1 MRKNSRGA
9 PIGEISVDSSTTT
22 TTEDII
28 GTPITSDIPPR
39 CSCTVKSYIGIV
51 FAFIAAF
58 CISVSTLTTKIAS
71 EDFSIFQLCQVRGLT
86 LLVICSSYMLCCGIY
101 NTRGVCGFRHI
112 IRIISNIKPLGPRE
126 TIFWVCL
133 SGLIEA
139 MGIIF
144 FYLAI
149 FILPIGDAI
158 SLIRI
163 TPFIAA
169 VLAVLWLKEE
179 WGAYLVLAGLLSITG
194 VVFVSR
200 PQAIFGQPDSQ
211 QELHDTVPLWVGV
224 FFGIGAA
231 MSMGCDDVVVG
242 RIGGGTSRVAIKF
255 AFSLF
260 LFIFTSVG
268 VLVSAPY
275 DLNVLSQVTLKG
287 WLCLGLQAVFGFLS
301 QLFITLTLK
310 MEAAGSTGKEQ
321 KSFFIM
327 NFAVIITFNFQVLIM
342 GEAVSKT
349 SLLGSILVLSGGIL
363 VLLYKLIPNFFK
375 NYFSLKCV
383 FSMIHVSEK
392 EKPLPQP
399 YDEGH
404 PSPHNVPELS
414 VTNKHESQPL
424 PVTHTHTHPHTSADI
439 ESGHKHTNAH
449 TQASC
454 TQTRKQTSDTLTT
467 DIQTQD
473 VTHTPEGNTHT

>member
-1 MRKNSRGA
+1 MSEKCVKILEE
-9 PIGEISVDSSTTT
+9 PTGEIAIDSS

-28 GTPITSDIPPR
+28 GSPVHSDIPPR
-39 CSCTVKSYIGIV
+39 SSCKSFIGIV
-51 FAFIAAF
+51 FAIISAF
-58 CISVSTLTTKIAS
+58 CVSVTILTTKIAS